1 VTQEDP
7 RPGVEFLSL
16 IKTVTVISDDARACI
31 AGSGEGRH
39 RNTPAGTAARALSCR
54 LRVYLPQEPA
64 GHQTAAQ
71 FVKAGDTGRDP
82 GTPE

>member
-39 RNTPAGTAARALSCR
+39 RNTQQELQPERCLADF
-54 LRVYLPQEPA
+54 RVYLPQEPA